1 VPQILESGFPV
12 FSRGATP
19 YDSKGRIEIVEHG
32 RPITVDGVLIS
43 PGDLVVGD
51 ADGVCVVPR
60 AVEEQVLALVAD
72 KNRGESDFRRAVRGG
87 MRVSEAFR
95 TYHML

>member
-1 VPQILESGFPV
+1 V

-19 YDSKGRIEIVEHG
+19 YDSKGRIEIVELG

-43 PGDLVVGD
+43 AGDLVVGD
-51 ADGVCVVPR
+51 ADGVCIVPQ
-60 AVEEQVLALVAD
+60 AVEEEVLRLVAD

-87 MRVSEAFR
+87 MRVSDAFR
-95 TYHML
+95 TYNML